1 MQLAQ
6 AVLSGIQIGLIYA
19 LVAVGLTIIWGL
31 MGMINFAHGELMM
44 WGMFAAWSLAYFLKL
59 DPIVTLVPIGLA
71 AYLVGAAIYRLLMA
85 RVQRGE
91 IFTQIFATFGLL
103 LFMQNLANAAFT
115 SDYHFLSN
123 TFLATLFGGRLRV
136 GPMVFGAPQ
145 LAGGVI
151 ALICFLLLYLL
162 IERTEIGLALRAT
175 SEDPEAAALMGINAT
190 RMYTLAW
197 GIGAALAAVS
207 GVIVANFFAIF
218 PQVGLPFTLLA
229 YATVA
234 LGGFGHRPVPS
245 PRLQRCVRLR
255 IVSLPGPVPAP
266 GAVRALLVS
275 TRRTPRGRRWG
286 GLLGLAGVIIA
297 VGYPLPFQ
305 WSGVIYFQTV
315 GFLVLLYSALGIA
328 WNIIGGWCG
337 QFDFGPMVFF
347 GAGAYAMGAAVKF
360 LGFNPWAGF
369 AAAMLFTVAFSA
381 LVTFPITRLRD
392 HYFAI
397 ATNAIW
403 LIALPIATNWDLIG
417 GSQGLFIPLGRPE
430 GLLAQLARV
439 LAYFALVLLIAG
451 RLEHTKLGYCFK
463 AIRDDEE
470 GAQSLGIHTRV
481 YKVIAR
487 CFTAGIYAVGGAIFG
502 MWALSVFPD
511 QVFDINWGIVPT
523 IAVVLGGIGRLWG
536 PVVGCLILVPLSQLI
551 STYLGTGPLAGR
563 GIDLVVYGLLIMI
576 VAAARPQGLLSLP
589 WRRWLGGDPTARAAS
604 PAEPP

>member
-1 MQLAQ
+1 M
-6 AVLSGIQIGLIYA
+6 
-19 LVAVGLTIIWGL
+19 
-31 MGMINFAHGELMM
+31 
-44 WGMFAAWSLAYFLKL
+44 
-59 DPIVTLVPIGLA
+59 
-71 AYLVGAAIYRLLMA
+71 
-85 RVQRGE
+85 
-91 IFTQIFATFGLL
+91 
-103 LFMQNLANAAFT
+103 
-115 SDYHFLSN
+115 
-123 TFLATLFGGRLRV
+123 
-136 GPMVFGAPQ
+136 
-145 LAGGVI
+145 
-151 ALICFLLLYLL
+151 
-162 IERTEIGLALRAT
+162 
-175 SEDPEAAALMGINAT
+175 
-190 RMYTLAW
+190 
-197 GIGAALAAVS
+197 
-207 GVIVANFFAIF
+207 
-218 PQVGLPFTLLA
+218 
-229 YATVA
+229 
-234 LGGFGHRPVPS
+234 
-245 PRLQRCVRLR
+245 
-255 IVSLPGPVPAP
+255 
-266 GAVRALLVS
+266 S

-430 GLLAQLARV
+430 GLFAQLASLQPNGRIKELAFYYLV
-439 LAYFALVLLIAG
+439 LAYFGLVLLIAG

-589 WRRWLGGDPTARAAS
+589 WRRWLGGDPTAGAAS
-604 PAEPP
+604 PAGPP